1 MMPFTVI
8 HPRQTIRSI
17 ASASALWLL
26 MLSPLAAAN
35 NTNGIFVPINHSTL
49 IDLAAPASE
58 VLIADPTIV
67 DVHVHNSTHI
77 SIIAKTRGN
86 TNIRIMNKDGTLQRE
101 MDVTIGYDLPAIRK
115 ALKDFL
121 PDEQIGV
128 EMVNNSIALTG
139 QVSNTAAVDK
149 ALKIA
154 GEFVPGSTGK
164 TAVSSPVP
172 GQQAPASP
180 QTANSADA
188 ANPLTILNFLKVTS
202 GQQVILRVR
211 VGEINRTA
219 LKALGVDLSAGV
231 SDGFYF
237 ATGAAGLSG
246 ILQPTTTPGNT
257 AVKYGAGHFQFPTD
271 SNGVP
276 TNTQGLIGGSVTRS
290 KFTLGGALQ
299 ALEQDGLFKL
309 LAEPNLVAISGEQAE
324 FLAGGE
330 IPIPVP
336 QGGGGNGTTITIQYK
351 PYGVAVRFKP
361 SVLTQNLI
369 HMEVQPEVSELDPAN
384 AIVVDTFHIPAL
396 TTRRAKTT
404 VELAPGEGFMI
415 AGLLKDK
422 TSATIDQLPG
432 AMDLPILGALFRST
446 QFQRNETEL
455 VIAVTPYIVDP
466 LKNSEVKMPT
476 DEFRPASQMEMFFY
490 GALGSLAG
498 KSPTKP
504 QNQSLEGPTGFMV
517 D

>member
-1 MMPFTVI
+1 M
-8 HPRQTIRSI
+8 
-17 ASASALWLL
+17 
-26 MLSPLAAAN
+26 
-35 NTNGIFVPINHSTL
+35 
-49 IDLAAPASE
+49 
-58 VLIADPTIV
+58 
-67 DVHVHNSTHI
+67 
-77 SIIAKTRGN
+77 
-86 TNIRIMNKDGTLQRE
+86 
-101 MDVTIGYDLPAIRK
+101 
-115 ALKDFL
+115 
-121 PDEQIGV
+121 
-128 EMVNNSIALTG
+128 
-139 QVSNTAAVDK
+139 
-149 ALKIA
+149 
-154 GEFVPGSTGK
+154 
-164 TAVSSPVP
+164 
-172 GQQAPASP
+172 
-180 QTANSADA
+180 
-188 ANPLTILNFLKVTS
+188 
-202 GQQVILRVR
+202 
-211 VGEINRTA
+211 
-219 LKALGVDLSAGV
+219 
-231 SDGFYF
+231 
-237 ATGAAGLSG
+237 
-246 ILQPTTTPGNT
+246 
-257 AVKYGAGHFQFPTD
+257 
-271 SNGVP
+271 
-276 TNTQGLIGGSVTRS
+276 
-290 KFTLGGALQ
+290 Q